1 MAQSVLTSNPQSLTY
16 PITDPP
22 AGYMDNAKVCSFLVN
37 VACDMCQQWLQQGQP
52 SPDSFNWVP
61 NDPCPYTSQYNLD
74 DFDLNPS
81 ALETSNSIIW
91 STFQYQNQ
99 TYTEPFGFIAMTAG
113 GGAFYLVFRGSQTSV
128 DFDLDGEDP
137 QVPYPGGP
145 PAALVEQ
152 GFAAVFAGCSDAIK
166 QALLQLSIPWDGDS
180 ERIFQYPFFI
190 TGHSLGS
197 ALATLSVPL
206 MAPYQAKGMQCN
218 QASPRV
224 GNPAFA
230 ELIDSFADLGFP
242 TYRLVNTADLVPKL
256 PPPEVLVDHQKYS
269 YQHVGTEVDFTA
281 AYATEKDK
289 HSPCCSY
296 SYALFN
302 PTYPVNP
309 NITQCVNTLEPS
321 SKPVEPQI

>member
-1 MAQSVLTSNPQSLTY
+1 MSSLTQSPTY
-16 PITDPP
+16 TIADPP

-37 VACDMCQQWLQQGQP
+37 VASDMCQQWLQQGQP
-52 SPDSFNWVP
+52 SPSSFKWTP
-61 NDPCPYTSQYNLD
+61 NDPCPYTNTQYDVNDFNFGAYD
-74 DFDLNPS
+74 DPP
-81 ALETSNSIIW
+81 NSLIW
-91 STFQYQNQ
+91 STFQYKGQ
-99 TYTEPFGFIAMTAG
+99 TYSEPLGFIAMPAN

-145 PAALVEQ
+145 QGALVEE
-152 GFAAVFAGCSDAIK
+152 GFAAVFAGCSEAIG
-166 QALLQLSIPWDGDS
+166 QALLQMSIPWDGDS
-180 ERIFQYPFFI
+180 ERRFQYPFFI

-197 ALATLSVPL
+197 TLATLSVPL
-206 MAPYQAKGMQCN
+206 MAPYKAKGMQCN

-230 ELIDSFADLGFP
+230 DFIDSFADQGFP
-242 TYRLVNTADLVPKL
+242 TYRLVNTADAVPKL
-256 PPPEVLVDHQKYS
+256 PPPEVRVDKQTYY

-281 AYATEKDK
+281 AYPTEKDK

-302 PTYPVNP
+302 PTSPVNP
-309 NITQCVNTLEPS
+309 NITQCVDTLEPFS
-321 SKPVEPQI
+321 SLSNPKKSGS

>member
-1 MAQSVLTSNPQSLTY
+1 MAQSMEGPTY

-22 AGYMDNAKVCSFLVN
+22 PGYMDNAKVCSFLVN
-37 VACDMCQQWLQQGQP
+37 VACDMCQQWLKQGQP
-52 SPDSFNWVP
+52 SPSSFKWVP
-61 NDPCPYTSQYNLD
+61 NDPCPYTSSQYNLD
-74 DFDLNPS
+74 DFNFNPN
-81 ALETSNSIIW
+81 APDGSNPILW
-91 STFQYQNQ
+91 STFQYKNK

-113 GGAFYLVFRGSQTSV
+113 GGAFYLVFRGSQTNV

-145 PAALVEQ
+145 PAALVEA

-166 QALLQLSIPWDGDS
+166 QALRQLSIPWEGDT
-180 ERIFQYPFFI
+180 RRVFQYPFFI

-230 ELIDSFADLGFP
+230 TFIDSFAGKGFP

-256 PPPEVLVDHQKYS
+256 PPPAVRVNHQTYF

-302 PTYPVNP
+302 PTSPVNP
-309 NITQCVNTLEPS
+309 NITQCVNTLEPPS
-321 SKPVEPQI
+321 GAVEPEDGDS